1 MNWNRKGLF
10 ADCAQLNYELL
21 ENVARQ
27 FHRKDRLSAL
37 TEINVT
43 PLIDLAFALLIIFMI
58 TTPLLEQTIELNLPS
73 ESQNQQASERETF
86 QSVSLDAKG
95 SYYWGEQRV
104 APERLGELLDSLA
117 QDSEPPIL
125 SIRADAGLPYQ
136 KVITLIDMI
145 KQRKLTKI
153 SLDTK
158 VD

>member
-1 MNWNRKGLF
+1 M
-10 ADCAQLNYELL
+10 
-21 ENVARQ
+21 ARN

-58 TTPLLEQTIELNLPS
+58 TTPLLEQTIEVNLPV
-73 ESQNQQASERETF
+73 EAAKQQPEDREDF
-86 QSVSLDAKG
+86 QAIAINRAGL
-95 SYYWGEQRV
+95 YFWGEEQV
-104 APERLGELLDSLA
+104 SEQQLADLLDTMA
-117 QDSEPPIL
+117 MDPAPPVL
-125 SIRADAGLPYQ
+125 SIRADSELTYQ

-145 KQRKLTKI
+145 KQRKLSKI